1 MMDSKTFLKAFNR
14 LIAPLKRK
22 VQSIAVRGLIQLTKD
37 SGDVQTG
44 QLTLLADEI
53 EDKVEFFFNY
63 GHTSRPPK
71 NSECVLIHIGG
82 NKEHPIVVASNH
94 RASRLKN
101 LEEGDSAL
109 YNMNGKYLWLKKD
122 DLFGLVS
129 KIKIEN
135 EQHELISVL
144 SEFMD
149 EVEKGLTLTAIGP
162 QPWDAITKQKLQAV
176 KAKLDTFK
184 KV

>member
-1 MMDSKTFLKAFNR
+1 MKSRDFVKAFNR

-22 VQSIAVRGLIQLTKD
+22 VQSIAVRGLVQLTKD
-37 SGDVQTG
+37 SGGTQTG
-44 QLTLLADEI
+44 QATLLAEEV
-53 EDKVEFFFNY
+53 EDQIEFFSNY

-71 NSECVLIHIGG
+71 SSECVIIHIGG
-82 NKEHPIVVASNH
+82 NKEIPIVIATNH
-94 RASRLKN
+94 RDSRLKN

-109 YNMNGKYLWLKKD
+109 YNIKGKYLWLKGD

-135 EQHELISVL
+135 EENELMSVL

-149 EVEKGLTLTAIGP
+149 ETIKGKTLTAIGP
-162 QPWDAITKQKLQAV
+162 QPWDAVTIQKLQAV

-184 KV
+184 KA